1 MAQFLSE
8 YVDANKM
15 ARVIFE
21 GGVYGCT
28 FFVDGAEVKQEMYPG
43 KSEAWAEDAAE
54 NYVLGVKQ
62 LPI

>member
-1 MAQFLSE
+1 
-8 YVDANKM
+8 M

-28 FFVDGAEVKQEMYPG
+28 FFVDGAEVNQEMYPG

-62 LPI
+62 LLT

>member
-43 KSEAWAEDAAE
+43 KSEAWGLKMQQRIMYSE
-54 NYVLGVKQ
+54 
-62 LPI
+62 

>member
-28 FFVDGAEVKQEMYPG
+28 FFVDNSRHLISINVFA
-43 KSEAWAEDAAE
+43 
-54 NYVLGVKQ
+54 
-62 LPI
+62 